1 MSATR
6 PQEQP
11 AAKGPEAPQRSSREN
26 ARAGGVA
33 VLAIL
38 ITLLAVFNL
47 DEVKVHWVIGSGNAP
62 LIIVV
67 VISFLF
73 GVVLTHFAERRSRRR

>member
-1 MSATR
+1 M
-6 PQEQP
+6 
-11 AAKGPEAPQRSSREN
+11 
-26 ARAGGVA
+26 
-33 VLAIL
+33 LAIL